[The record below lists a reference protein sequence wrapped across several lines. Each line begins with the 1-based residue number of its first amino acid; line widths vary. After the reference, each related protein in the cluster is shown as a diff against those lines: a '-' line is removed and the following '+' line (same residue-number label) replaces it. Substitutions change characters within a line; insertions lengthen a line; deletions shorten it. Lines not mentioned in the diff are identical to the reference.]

1 MTLAAANLYARVST
15 NGTSSAKFP
24 SSVVL
29 GIWLLVGTIN
39 GATKMPR
46 IVVPAADFS

>member
-1 MTLAAANLYARVST
+1 MTLAAANLYAPVST
-15 NGTSSAKFP
+15 SGTSSAKFP

-29 GIWLLVGTIN
+29 GIWLLVVTTN